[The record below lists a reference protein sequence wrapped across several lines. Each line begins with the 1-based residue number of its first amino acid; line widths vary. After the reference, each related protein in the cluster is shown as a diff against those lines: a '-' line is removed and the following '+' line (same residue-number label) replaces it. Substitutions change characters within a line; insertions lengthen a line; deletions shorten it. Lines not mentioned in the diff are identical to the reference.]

1 LSSSSGATASELQ
14 KQLADALAKLADAN
28 QTIARLEQQLRDK
41 ERDLMD
47 ERARS
52 QKEIDRLKDM
62 LSQTSGNL

>member
-1 LSSSSGATASELQ
+1 LQ

>member
-1 LSSSSGATASELQ
+1 MQ